1 MADIKTAIEPS
12 IKNRRA
18 MNIAKKIGRRYT
30 LLDAMLMGK
39 RLGINWKKEKF
50 TVGDLLVGMH
60 YELEH
65 GKVDPETN
73 VTDDNPKKTAKIAWA
88 HLKERPDYY
97 VQLMKIDP
105 PKKLEKEAEEVQPS
119 SASGDLDSMYKKAS
133 LGDRVRGFSN
143 KNEKNNELSDEE
155 RSRNQA
161 MAAMAIPVGVGTVAK
176 SRHQLLGQKR
186 LYHGTTAENAK
197 NIKRSGLKTSHGA
210 KKGGIADLLYRGT
223 DGDAGSD
230 MYMKNSKNH
239 VYAATRKNVA
249 IANANIAAEGDK
261 FVKDVKEYGPQFA
274 AALHNG
280 GGRKLGQG
288 ASVVKMNVP
297 LNRYKKDFEKD
308 PEYKFVFKNPARRSG
323 KDIPVEEI
331 VGSKAKLKDKIKYQV
346 KNMPDAIR
354 ADKKRFAKGVAKTVG
369 GTALTAA
376 GVAAGA
382 KLIKD
387 YRARKK
393 KQSEQNSE
401 KTAMDS
407 LDELFKQAAYLKDI
421 SCEECG
427 YKGQPDSDGT
437 CPKCN
442 SIGGHKAMGLQKKHE
457 RTLKEV
463 EEDLGNTADDAAREE
478 QELLQSMAYGG

>member
-12 IKNRRA
+12 IKNRQA

-30 LLDAMLMGK
+30 LLDAMLMGR

-73 VTDDNPKKTAKIAWA
+73 VTDDNPKKTAKIAWT

-105 PKKLEKEAEEVQPS
+105 PKKLEKKAEEVQQL
-119 SASGDLDSMYKKAS
+119 SAIGDLDSMYKKAS

-143 KNEKNNELSDEE
+143 KNKKSDELSDEE

-161 MAAMAIPVGVGTVAK
+161 MAAMAIPAGVGTVAK

-197 NIKRSGLKTSHGA
+197 SIKRSGLKTSYGA
-210 KKGGIADLLYRGT
+210 KKGGIADLFYRGS
-223 DGDAGSD
+223 DGD
-230 MYMKNSKNH
+230 MNIPVNNSRGH
-239 VYAATRKNVA
+239 VYASTRKNVA
-249 IANANIAAEGDK
+249 IVNANVASSGEE
-261 FVKDVKEYGPQFA
+261 FVKDFKKYGPKWA
-274 AALHNG
+274 SAKHNG
-280 GGRKLGQG
+280 GGKKLEQG

-308 PEYKFVFKNPARRSG
+308 PEYAFVFKNPARRSG

-331 VGSKAKLKDKIKYQV
+331 VGSKAKLKDKIKYQA
-346 KNMPDAIR
+346 KNMPDAIK

-376 GVAAGA
+376 GIAAGT

-393 KQSEQNSE
+393 KQLEQNNE

-427 YKGQPDSDGT
+427 YKGKPDNDGT

-442 SIGGHKAMGLQKKHE
+442 AIGGHKAMGLQKKHE

-478 QELLQSMAYGG
+478 QESLQSMAYGG